1 MQNIFLKTITAVAN
15 LTNNCLEVD
24 KKNTLNYSK
33 DIVIKAIDA
42 VILLERV
49 NLRVNFEKTGANKKY
64 SIRSL

>member
-1 MQNIFLKTITAVAN
+1 MQNIFLKTITAVVD
-15 LTNNCLEVD
+15 LTNNCLEAD

-42 VILLERV
+42 AILLERV